1 MQRVRVRFRALVVI
15 LNTLGVIKVADLHE
29 HHEAGT
35 LMLLTMQR
43 RPRWAAG
50 QTRYWAGASSD
61 SASSAQD
68 AAASSHASATCSS
81 SSYGSRSIQLLL
93 DFLQAGALLKPRHPV
108 DHPGGHVCAGARS
121 AAIRVDRKDVGG
133 AAEGADGHPATVL
146 GETHILD
153 LGRQRMKKKFR

>member
-1 MQRVRVRFRALVVI
+1 MQRVGVGFRAFVV
-15 LNTLGVIKVADLHE
+15 NPNALGVIKIAALHE

-35 LMLLTMQR
+35 RMLLTMQR

-50 QTRYWAGASSD
+50 QSRYWAGASSN

-68 AAASSHASATCSS
+68 AAASSHASTACSS

-93 DFLQAGALLKPRHPV
+93 DFLQAGALLKARHPV
-108 DHPGGHVCAGARS
+108 DHPGGHVRAGARS

-153 LGRQRMKKKFR
+153 LGRQRMEKKFS